1 MKIIVTGAAGH
12 LGRLAAEE
20 LLVRI
25 APEDLIL
32 VTRHPQALHHFRAR
46 GVDVRHGDFD
56 AREGLP
62 DAFAGGDRMLLI
74 STNAIGRRI
83 WQHRGAIEA
92 AAAAGVQ
99 QVVFTSHVKPLGNP
113 QGAFAQELGAT
124 EGVLQRSGL
133 AWTILRFQTFAELQ
147 LPPAATAA
155 QNGRLITN
163 GGNGRLAPVARR
175 DCAEA
180 AAVTL
185 TSDGHAGR
193 TYDIT
198 GPEAFSPRDLAAL
211 YSDVCRR
218 PIKFVQLTDRMLT
231 GVLMGVGTPWPS
243 ARAVTAFGRAVRLG
257 YFDVVDP
264 AFEQLTGRTPTA
276 LREVLLAHRAEMFAV
291 A

>member
-12 LGRLAAEE
+12 LGRLAAEQ
-20 LLVRI
+20 LLARI

-32 VTRHPQALHHFRAR
+32 VTRHPQALQHFRAR
-46 GVDVRHGDFD
+46 GVDVRYGDFD
-56 AREGLP
+56 ARESLP
-62 DAFAGGDRMLLI
+62 GAFAGGDRMLLI
-74 STNAIGRRI
+74 ATNAIGRRI
-83 WQHRGAIEA
+83 WQHREAIEA
-92 AAAAGVQ
+92 ATAAGVQ

-155 QNGRLITN
+155 RNGRLITN
-163 GGNGRLAPVARR
+163 GGDGRLAPVARR

-185 TSDGHAGR
+185 TTDGHAGR

-211 YSDVCRR
+211 YADLCRR
-218 PIKFVQLTDRMLT
+218 PITFIQLTDRMFT
-231 GVLMGVGTPWPS
+231 YVLMGVGTPWPS
-243 ARAVTAFGRAVRLG
+243 ARSITAFGRAVRLG

-264 AFEQLTGRTPTA
+264 AFEQLTGHRPTA
-276 LREVLLAHRAEMFAV
+276 LRDVLIAHRAEMLAV